1 MKGIFQMKTLLLS
14 SIQACLVVMAII
26 GAYALVTMNQ
36 KHWCEIEYKTQPKYV
51 AECTYVDYGISRVSF
66 K

>member
-1 MKGIFQMKTLLLS
+1 MIKDV
-14 SIQACLVVMAII
+14 LVSFGYSVLVLMALI

-36 KHWCEIEYKTQPKYV
+36 KHWCEVEYKSTPKYV

>member
-1 MKGIFQMKTLLLS
+1 MKQLLLS
-14 SIQACLVVMAII
+14 LIETCVIVLAIL
-26 GAYALVTMNQ
+26 GGYALVTMNQ
-36 KHWCEIEYKTQPKYV
+36 AHWCEVEYKSHPKYV

>member
-1 MKGIFQMKTLLLS
+1 
-14 SIQACLVVMAII
+14 MAII

-36 KHWCEIEYKTQPKYV
+36 KHWCEIEYKSQPRYV
-51 AECTYVDYGISRVSF
+51 AECTYVDYGVSKVSF

>member
-1 MKGIFQMKTLLLS
+1 MKELIFNVVRTSLVLL
-14 SIQACLVVMAII
+14 AIL

-36 KHWCEIEYKTQPKYV
+36 KHWCEIEYKSQPRYV
-51 AECTYVDYGISRVSF
+51 AECVYVEYGISRVSF

>member
-1 MKGIFQMKTLLLS
+1 MKDLLIS
-14 SIQACLVVMAII
+14 LVYGALVTMAAL

-36 KHWCEIEYKTQPKYV
+36 AHWCEVEYKTQPKYV